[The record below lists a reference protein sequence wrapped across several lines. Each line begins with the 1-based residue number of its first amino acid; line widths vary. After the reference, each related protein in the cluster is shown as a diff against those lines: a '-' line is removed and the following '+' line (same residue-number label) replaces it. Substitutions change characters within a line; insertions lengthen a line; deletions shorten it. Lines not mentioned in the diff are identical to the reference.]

1 MSAPAMSLPEELLP
15 KLQERFAALGY
26 PPDRNLYRVTV
37 DDLLATLAEHLA
49 KNPTELSDQD
59 LEAILDQV
67 TSYLNGEEM
76 PWKLVITLG
85 IEDGWPHPEETR

>member
-1 MSAPAMSLPEELLP
+1 MTAPSDLLP
-15 KLQERFAALGY
+15 GLQERFAKLGY
-26 PPDRNLYRVTV
+26 QPDTPLYRVTV
-37 DDLLATLAEHLA
+37 DDLLTVLAEQMA
-49 KNPTELSDQD
+49 KNPTELSDAD
-59 LEAILDQV
+59 IEAIIDQV